1 MADQTISGDF
11 GLTGLVSMT
20 NDGGAFFKAWQS
32 ALAPD
37 YGPGIRG
44 WGLLLALWQFSKMQE
59 ERF

>member
-11 GLTGLVSMT
+11 GLTGLISMT

-44 WGLLLALWQFSKMQE
+44 WGASVGIAAV
-59 ERF
+59 